1 MSSQMDLFFRTV
13 HAIQDEVINIALTKK
28 EKYDNTE
35 ELIADVS
42 YEMTYKIC
50 ELIDGL
56 YDKNVKYR
64 LTEINSNEVINN
76 DAYFHDL
83 CEDYLKCSD
92 K

>member
-1 MSSQMDLFFRTV
+1 
-13 HAIQDEVINIALTKK
+13 
-28 EKYDNTE
+28 
-35 ELIADVS
+35 
-42 YEMTYKIC
+42 MTYKIC